1 MKTKR
6 EGRIKAGGFCSFTD
20 AAYVSRHRCPST
32 RLNLTCFVTF
42 VTSPLLLTEMT
53 NGKNDKPTVF
63 EALAIARVD
72 VFEGPER
79 ICEFAQLKAQKGSRW
94 T

>member
-1 MKTKR
+1 M
-6 EGRIKAGGFCSFTD
+6 
-20 AAYVSRHRCPST
+20 
-32 RLNLTCFVTF
+32 
-42 VTSPLLLTEMT
+42 TEMT

-79 ICEFAQLKAQKGSRW
+79 ICEFAQLKAQKVPGRPDMCCVIKLMRRLTTCWSHVEHSRARKVEKPASEKS
-94 T
+94 TPGI